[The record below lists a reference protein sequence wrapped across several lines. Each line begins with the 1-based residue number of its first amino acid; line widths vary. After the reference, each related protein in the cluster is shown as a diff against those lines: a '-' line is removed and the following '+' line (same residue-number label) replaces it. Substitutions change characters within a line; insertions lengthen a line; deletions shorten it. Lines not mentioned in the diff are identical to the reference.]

1 VKINMTKTRFDGK
14 NVLVV
19 GGNSGIGLASARAF
33 SQEGAK
39 LIISGRNTDT
49 LASAASDIGN
59 GILTYQCDVSDVAQ
73 IRDLASEVKSVFG
86 YLDALFVSAGSGA
99 FCPIDLVTEE
109 DWNWV
114 MDTNLKGMFFTVQAL
129 LPLMSN
135 PSSIVLA
142 GSIAGRLSGAGS
154 PVYAASKAGVR
165 SLARSFAAD
174 FVEKGIRVN
183 VVSPGPTDTPAYGRS
198 RTKGDVDL
206 SAILEH
212 DLRSIPMKRLATP
225 DEVANAVLFLA
236 SSESSFTT
244 GAEFLV
250 DGGEVYLA

>member
-1 VKINMTKTRFDGK
+1 MLNTTKTRFDGK
-14 NVLVV
+14 TVLVV

-39 LIISGRNTDT
+39 LIISGRNEET
-49 LASAASDIGN
+49 LASTASDIGN
-59 GILTYQCDVSDVAQ
+59 GTLAYQCDISDVAQ
-73 IRDLASEVKSVFG
+73 IQGLAEKVKSVFDHI
-86 YLDALFVSAGSGA
+86 DALFVSSGRCS
-99 FCPIDLVTEE
+99 FCSIDLVTEE
-109 DWNWV
+109 DWHWV
-114 MDTNLKGMFFTVQAL
+114 MDTNLKGLFFTVQAM

-165 SLARSFAAD
+165 SLARSLAAD

-198 RTKGDVDL
+198 RAQGDGDPL
-206 SAILEH
+206 AILKR
-212 DLRSIPMKRLATP
+212 DLENIPMKRLAKP
-225 DEVANAVLFLA
+225 EEVANTVLFL
-236 SSESSFTT
+236 SSSDSSFTT
-244 GAEFLV
+244 GSELLV
-250 DGGEVYLA
+250 DGGEVCLA